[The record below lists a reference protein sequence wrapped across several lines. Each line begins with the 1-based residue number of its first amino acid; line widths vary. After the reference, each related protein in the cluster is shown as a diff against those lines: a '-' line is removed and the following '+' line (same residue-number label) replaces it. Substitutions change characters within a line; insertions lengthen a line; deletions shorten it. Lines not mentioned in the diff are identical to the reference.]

1 MFSAPSSPMPTSSTS
16 SDSSPI
22 STPFRKAKALYA
34 CKAEHD
40 SELSFTAGTVFDN
53 DHLPHQNLNWS
64 YCGGSQKVQTL
75 TFRVPYRS
83 IPVNIWPRLDHFG
96 SMSLPPQLALI

>member
-1 MFSAPSSPMPTSSTS
+1 MFCHLAALSGSSHKRGLGRLQGRGRREMKYLAGGFLKTLIKLF
-16 SDSSPI
+16 SP

-53 DHLPHQNLNWS
+53 
-64 YCGGSQKVQTL
+64 GEFFK
-75 TFRVPYRS
+75 
-83 IPVNIWPRLDHFG
+83 
-96 SMSLPPQLALI
+96 

>member
-1 MFSAPSSPMPTSSTS
+1 MLIKLFSP
-16 SDSSPI
+16 

-53 DHLPHQNLNWS
+53 
-64 YCGGSQKVQTL
+64 GEF
-75 TFRVPYRS
+75 FR
-83 IPVNIWPRLDHFG
+83 
-96 SMSLPPQLALI
+96 